1 MISKRNY
8 TTRQRTLLKVIDF
21 AEYVAKQTPFI
32 ICVGIT
38 LLCIIGVQ
46 KIINQQT
53 IYNCRTEINKIIS
66 YPTAI
71 GDSYACVSKME
82 VYGPPTPIKP

>member
-8 TTRQRTLLKVIDF
+8 TTKQKVLLKAIDA

-32 ICVGIT
+32 LCSGIT

-46 KIINQQT
+46 KIINRQT
-53 IYNCRTEINKIIS
+53 IYNCQTGISKIVS

-71 GDSYACVSKME
+71 GDSYACVSNMQ
-82 VYGPPTPIKP
+82 VYGPPAPLKP